1 VAKPTEASA
10 IPPAITSR
18 RVVVTLSSLEL
29 KQRQVAWRYYDWFR
43 PSIAG
48 IVLSAPSTVKIFS
61 LCSPE
66 CQAAG
71 NVPRRT
77 AALGHDNNPADQ
89 FVSDSSKYMRSAP
102 MAWISIALNHLPR
115 RRRACPGDDGSG
127 ADICMA

>member
-1 VAKPTEASA
+1 
-10 IPPAITSR
+10 
-18 RVVVTLSSLEL
+18 VVVTLSSLEL

-89 FVSDSSKYMRSAP
+89 FVSDSSKYMRSAN
-102 MAWISIALNHLPR
+102 SIGFRSPR
-115 RRRACPGDDGSG
+115 IAFHVIAGLVPATPHSG
-127 ADICMA
+127 IILA

>member
-1 VAKPTEASA
+1 
-10 IPPAITSR
+10 
-18 RVVVTLSSLEL
+18 VVVTLSSLEL
-29 KQRQVAWRYYDWFR
+29 KQRQVAWRYYDWLR
-43 PSIAG
+43 PSIAE

-89 FVSDSSKYMRSAP
+89 FVSDSSKYMRSANGFGFRSP
-102 MAWISIALNHLPR
+102 RIACRVVAGLVAATPH
-115 RRRACPGDDGSG
+115 SG
-127 ADICMA
+127 IILA